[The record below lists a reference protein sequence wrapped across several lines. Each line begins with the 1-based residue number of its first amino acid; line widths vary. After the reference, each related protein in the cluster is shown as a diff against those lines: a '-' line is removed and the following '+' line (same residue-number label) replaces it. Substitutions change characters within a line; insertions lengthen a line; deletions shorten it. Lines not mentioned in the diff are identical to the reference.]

1 MGVAGDA
8 RVRVSSEPNIAA
20 GPRRQA
26 LARRALPYALIA
38 PALLVIIAVLGYPL
52 VNLVWISTQKY
63 GFRELIQH
71 QGVYIGLQNFA
82 TILTDQQF
90 MYVIRTSLIFTA
102 VNVGLSM
109 LLATLIALL
118 LERVSR
124 PVRVLLSAGLV
135 FVWATPVIPAVNLWQ
150 WMFDYEF
157 GVVNWLLTHIGAGDY
172 IHHNW
177 FENPLQGFAVI
188 TIIVVWGAIPFLALT
203 LYAGLTQV
211 PRELVEA
218 AEIDGARPWQ
228 VFTNVTLPIVR
239 PLLIIL
245 FSLSTI
251 WDFGVFNQVWVLLN
265 QRPSKDYFL
274 IAVYSFQESFRVSKY
289 GLGAASAVVMV
300 AILAVVSIF
309 YIRETIRLTNEEAR

>member
-8 RVRVSSEPNIAA
+8 RARVSSGPHLEA
-20 GPRRQA
+20 GPWRQTF
-26 LARRALPYALIA
+26 ARRALPYALIA
-38 PALLVIIAVLGYPL
+38 PALLVIVAVLGYPL

-71 QGVYIGLQNFA
+71 QGVFIGLQNFA
-82 TILTDQQF
+82 TILTDPQF
-90 MYVIRTSLIFTA
+90 LYVIRISLIFTA

-124 PVRVLLSAGLV
+124 PVRILLSAGLV

-157 GVVNWLLTHIGAGDY
+157 GVVNWLLTRIGAGDY

-177 FENPLQGFAVI
+177 FENPVQGFAVI

-218 AEIDGARPWQ
+218 AQIDGARPWQ

-239 PLLIIL
+239 PLFIIL

-265 QRPSKDYFL
+265 QRPNKDYFL

-300 AILAVVSIF
+300 ALLAVVSIF
-309 YIRETIRLTNEEAR
+309 YIRETILLTNEELR

>member
-1 MGVAGDA
+1 M
-8 RVRVSSEPNIAA
+8 
-20 GPRRQA
+20 
-26 LARRALPYALIA
+26 
-38 PALLVIIAVLGYPL
+38 
-52 VNLVWISTQKY
+52 
-63 GFRELIQH
+63 
-71 QGVYIGLQNFA
+71 
-82 TILTDQQF
+82 
-90 MYVIRTSLIFTA
+90 IRISLIFTA

-124 PVRVLLSAGLV
+124 PVRILLSAGLV

-157 GVVNWLLTHIGAGDY
+157 GVVNWLLTRIGAGDY

-177 FENPLQGFAVI
+177 FENPVQGFAVI

-218 AEIDGARPWQ
+218 AQIDGARPWQ

-239 PLLIIL
+239 PLFIIL

-265 QRPSKDYFL
+265 QRPNKDYFL

-309 YIRETIRLTNEEAR
+309 YIRETIRLTNEELR